1 MPVRRVAAI
10 VLRTYRVGEADK
22 IVVFFTLEMGKVR
35 GIAKGARR
43 ARSRF
48 GGSLEIGTEIELT
61 FFEKEGRDLSSVDR
75 CDIVRS
81 RFSQLGDPILATTL
95 GYITDLTD
103 AFLPE
108 RETNKRIYRLLRAA
122 IGALSS
128 PETAETQARY
138 FEAWLM
144 RLSGVYPLRRNCPS
158 CGKLLHA
165 LGAWFSFDERRLT
178 CRECREEVPR
188 GFPISPSSLLFLD
201 DVWRMPP
208 EKVEAARPKVLSEL
222 REFHYRL
229 MQEHLEKDLKS
240 HHVLEEML
248 REARGKGG

>member
-138 FEAWLM
+138 FEAWLL
-144 RLSGVYPLRRNCPS
+144 RLSGVYPLRKTCPA
-158 CGKLLHA
+158 CGNLLQG
-165 LGAWFSFDERRLT
+165 LGAWFSFDERHLT

-188 GFPISPSSLLFLD
+188 GFPISPESLLFLD
-201 DVWRMPP
+201 DVWRLPP

-248 REARGKGG
+248 REARGKGR

>member
-1 MPVRRVAAI
+1 MPLRRVAAI
-10 VLRTYRVGEADK
+10 VLRSYRVGEADK
-22 IVVFFTLEMGKVR
+22 VVVFFTLELGKIR

-48 GGSLEIGTEIELT
+48 GGSLEIGNEVELT

-95 GYITDLTD
+95 GYITDLSD

-108 RETNKRIYRLLRAA
+108 REPNKRIYRLLRAA
-122 IGALSS
+122 IGALSTVA
-128 PETAETQARY
+128 TAETRARY
-138 FEAWLM
+138 FEAWLL
-144 RLSGVYPLRRNCPS
+144 RLSGVYPLRRSCPA
-158 CGKLLHA
+158 CGKPLSS

-178 CRECREEVPR
+178 CRKCREEVPR
-188 GFPISPSSLLFLD
+188 GFPLSTESLAFLE
-201 DVWRMPP
+201 DVWRLPP
-208 EKVEAARPKVLSEL
+208 DELPAARPRVLAEL

-248 REARGKGG
+248 RAERGKS

>member
-1 MPVRRVAAI
+1 MPLRRVAAI
-10 VLRTYRVGEADK
+10 VLRSYRVGEADK
-22 IVVFFTLEMGKVR
+22 VVVFFTLEMGKVR

-48 GGSLEIGTEIELT
+48 GGSLEVGNEVELT

-95 GYITDLTD
+95 GYITDLAD

-122 IGALSS
+122 IFALSS
-128 PETAETQARY
+128 PESAETGARY
-138 FEAWLM
+138 FEAWLL

-158 CGKLLHA
+158 CGKLLRP
-165 LGAWFSFDERRLT
+165 LGAWFSFDERRIT
-178 CRECREEVPR
+178 CRACREELPR
-188 GFPISPSSLLFLD
+188 GFPLSSDSLAFLD
-201 DVWRMPP
+201 DVWRLPP
-208 EKVEAARPKVLSEL
+208 DKIDAARPKVLSEL
-222 REFHYRL
+222 NEFHYRL

-240 HHVLEEML
+240 HHVLDEML
-248 REARGKGG
+248 REAKGRAR

>member
-35 GIAKGARR
+35 GIAKSARR

-122 IGALSS
+122 IGALCS
-128 PETAETQARY
+128 PDTAETQARY

-144 RLSGVYPLRRNCPS
+144 RLSGVYPLRKTCPA
-158 CGKLLHA
+158 CGKLLQGR
-165 LGAWFSFDERRLT
+165 GAWFSFDERHLT
-178 CRECREEVPR
+178 CRDCREAVPR
-188 GFPISPSSLLFLD
+188 GFPISPESLLFLD

-208 EKVEAARPKVLSEL
+208 EKVEAARPKVLAEL
-222 REFHYRL
+222 GEFHYRL

-248 REARGKGG
+248 RETRGKGQ

>member
-1 MPVRRVAAI
+1 MPVRSVAAI

-22 IVVFFTLEMGKVR
+22 IAVFFTLEMGKVR

-95 GYITDLTD
+95 GYITDLAD

-128 PETAETQARY
+128 PDTAETGARY
-138 FEAWLM
+138 FEAWLL
-144 RLSGVYPLRRNCPS
+144 RLSGVYPLRRTCPS
-158 CGKLLHA
+158 CGKALQA
-165 LGAWFSFDERRLT
+165 LGAWFSFDERHFT
-178 CRECREEVPR
+178 CRKCREEVPR
-188 GFPISPSSLLFLD
+188 GFPLSASSLLFLEE
-201 DVWRMPP
+201 VWRLPP
-208 EKVEAARPKVLSEL
+208 DKIDPAGPGVLSEL

-248 REARGKGG
+248 RETRGKAR

>member
-1 MPVRRVAAI
+1 MPLRSVAAI

-95 GYITDLTD
+95 GYITDLAD

-128 PETAETQARY
+128 PDTAETGARY
-138 FEAWLM
+138 FEAWLL
-144 RLSGVYPLRRNCPS
+144 RLSGVYPLRRTCPS
-158 CGKLLHA
+158 CGKPLKA
-165 LGAWFSFDERRLT
+165 LGAWFSFDERHFT
-178 CRECREEVPR
+178 CRQCREEVPR
-188 GFPISPSSLLFLD
+188 GFPLSPESLFFLE
-201 DVWRMPP
+201 DVWRLPP
-208 EKVEAARPKVLSEL
+208 DKIDAPRPKVLSEL

-248 REARGKGG
+248 RETRGRAR

>member
-1 MPVRRVAAI
+1 MPLRRVAAI
-10 VLRTYRVGEADK
+10 VLRSYRVGEADK
-22 IVVFFTLEMGKVR
+22 IVVFFTREMGKIR

-48 GGSLEIGTEIELT
+48 GGTLEVGTEVELT

-75 CDIVRS
+75 CDIIRS

-128 PETAETQARY
+128 PETAETGARY

-158 CGKLLHA
+158 CGKPLHS
-165 LGAWFSFDERRLT
+165 LGAWFSFDERRFT
-178 CRECREEVPR
+178 CRKCREEVPR
-188 GFPISPSSLLFLD
+188 GFPLSPPSLHFLD
-201 DVWRMPP
+201 DVWRLPP
-208 EKVEAARPKVLSEL
+208 DELEAADPRVLSEL

-240 HHVLEEML
+240 HHVLQEML
-248 REARGKGG
+248 REAKGRAR

>member
-1 MPVRRVAAI
+1 MPVRSVAAI

-95 GYITDLTD
+95 GYITDLAD

-122 IGALSS
+122 IGALRS
-128 PETAETQARY
+128 PDSAETGVRY
-138 FEAWLM
+138 FEAWLL
-144 RLSGVYPLRRNCPS
+144 RLSGVYPLRRTCPS
-158 CGKLLHA
+158 CGKPLQA
-165 LGAWFSFDERRLT
+165 LGAWFSFDEGHFT
-178 CRECREEVPR
+178 CRKCREKVPR
-188 GFPISPSSLLFLD
+188 GFPLSPESLLFLED
-201 DVWRMPP
+201 IWRLPP
-208 EKVEAARPKVLSEL
+208 DEIDAAPPRVLSEL

-229 MQEHLEKDLKS
+229 VQEHLEKDLKS

-248 REARGKGG
+248 RENRERAR

>member
-1 MPVRRVAAI
+1 MPVRCVAAI

-22 IVVFFTLEMGKVR
+22 IVVFFTREMGKVR

-48 GGSLEIGTEIELT
+48 GGSLEIGTEVELT

-95 GYITDLTD
+95 GYITDLAD

-122 IGALSS
+122 IGALST
-128 PETAETQARY
+128 PETAETGARY
-138 FEAWLM
+138 FEAWLL

-158 CGKLLHA
+158 CGKLLLA
-165 LGAWFSFDERRLT
+165 LGAWFSFEERRLT
-178 CRECREEVPR
+178 CRKCREDVPR
-188 GFPISPSSLLFLD
+188 GFPLSPSSLLFLD
-201 DVWRMPP
+201 DVWRLPP
-208 EKVEAARPKVLSEL
+208 DRIEAAGPRVLSEL
-222 REFHYRL
+222 REFHYRI

-240 HHVLEEML
+240 HEVLEEML
-248 REARGKGG
+248 REAKGKAR

>member
-1 MPVRRVAAI
+1 MPLRTVAAI
-10 VLRTYRVGEADK
+10 VLRSYRVGEADK
-22 IVVFFTLEMGKVR
+22 VVVFFSLELGKIR

-48 GGSLEIGTEIELT
+48 GGSLEIGNEVELT
-61 FFEKEGRDLSSVDR
+61 FFEKEGRELSNVDR

-95 GYITDLTD
+95 GYITDLSD

-108 RETNKRIYRLLRAA
+108 REPNKRIYRLLRAA
-122 IGALSS
+122 VGALS
-128 PETAETQARY
+128 TAAAAETHARY
-138 FEAWLM
+138 FEAWLL
-144 RLSGVYPLRRNCPS
+144 RLSGVYPLRHSCPA
-158 CGKLLHA
+158 CGKSLQSV
-165 LGAWFSFDERRLT
+165 GAWFSFDDRRLT
-178 CRECREEVPR
+178 CRRCREQVPR
-188 GFPISPSSLLFLD
+188 GFPLSPESLAFLEE
-201 DVWRMPP
+201 VWRSPP
-208 EKVEAARPKVLSEL
+208 DEIHAARAKVLSEL

-248 REARGKGG
+248 RGERGKSR

>member
-1 MPVRRVAAI
+1 MPLRRVAAI
-10 VLRTYRVGEADK
+10 VLRSYRVGEADK
-22 IVVFFTLEMGKVR
+22 IVVFFSLEIGKIR

-48 GGSLEIGTEIELT
+48 GGSLEIGNEVELT
-61 FFEKEGRDLSSVDR
+61 FFEKEGSDLSSVDR

-81 RFSQLGDPILATTL
+81 RFSRLGDPILATTL
-95 GYITDLTD
+95 GYITDLSD

-128 PETAETQARY
+128 PETAETVARY
-138 FEAWLM
+138 FEAWLL
-144 RLSGVYPLRRNCPS
+144 RLSGVYPLRRNCPA
-158 CGKLLHA
+158 CGKPLQSV
-165 LGAWFSFDERRLT
+165 GAWFSFEERRLT
-178 CRECREEVPR
+178 CRRCREEVPR
-188 GFPISPSSLLFLD
+188 GFPLAPESIAFLEE
-201 DVWRMPP
+201 VWRRPP
-208 EKVEAARPKVLSEL
+208 EELPAARPRVLSEL

-240 HHVLEEML
+240 HQVLEEML
-248 REARGKGG
+248 RGSREKGR